1 MTITEASR
9 HLLHEALIDKLG
21 EEEASTLM
29 EYLPPVGWADVATKT
44 DIEHLRVATSSD
56 VEHLRVATGSDL
68 EHLRVAMDA
77 GFSAVHARMDGR
89 FEAVDHRFEA
99 FEAKMDGRFEAV
111 DQRFD
116 SLESRFTATLATT
129 LTSHVRWV
137 VATIFASYAILGVLL
152 GIWR

>member
-44 DIEHLRVATSSD
+44 DI
-56 VEHLRVATGSDL
+56 